1 MSRHDTSNTE
11 KRKKRLARR
20 AQVLETFFSSTCVLS
35 SEDVREYNALYKTL
49 KSEMPRFSVMQ
60 KYRVKQVADS
70 MWLSQRTWRLQA
82 GAIEGARTEALMRL
96 LTPKYGNFLEE
107 DKKIKIS
114 IDYLAGSE
122 EEQSKARR
130 IVEKLGI
137 TRDMVEAYALE
148 LQGPTVMA
156 LDKMRARSEQS
167 IDVNEQKLMD
177 SSHSKKLKKNKKV
190 SDGGGQ
196 TKRGGAEIE

>member
-1 MSRHDTSNTE
+1 MPSHYDSNPE
-11 KRKKRLARR
+11 KRRKRLARR
-20 AQVLETFFSSTCVLS
+20 AQSLESFFSSTCVLN
-35 SEDVREYNALYKTL
+35 SENVREYNALYKTL

-60 KYRVKQVADS
+60 KYRVKQIADS

-96 LTPKYGNFLEE
+96 LTPKYGNFLDE
-107 DKKIKIS
+107 DKKIKVS

-122 EEQSKARR
+122 EEQSRARR

-137 TRDMVEAYALE
+137 TRDMIEAYALE

-167 IDVNEQKLMD
+167 IDVNEQKLLD
-177 SSHSKKLKKNKKV
+177 SSQPKKMKRKKKV
-190 SDGGGQ
+190 SDSGGQ
-196 TKRGGAEIE
+196 IKREGEESG